1 MIIEKLLLA
10 ELSAQQNMKREK
22 HRLKAVRSLIDL
34 LSQIDFTAE
43 VVPIKGTKKLNDL
56 LVSLKGKPLSN
67 WETDLVSEIVN
78 N

>member
-10 ELSAQQNMKREK
+10 ELSAQQQIKREK
-22 HRLKAVRSLIDL
+22 DKLKAVRSLIDL

-43 VVPIKGTKKLNDL
+43 VVPIKGSKKLNDL

-78 N
+78 T